1 MPLSDQQR
9 RDYAEKLYQAEL
21 TGQWIDYPTQC
32 FPHVTIEDAYAIGRC
47 VTDAKVAA
55 GRRIKGHKV
64 GYTSAA
70 MRRAFGAEEPDYG
83 TLFDDWFVDEG
94 TILDKS
100 RLNLPWVEIEL
111 LFALKAPLGGPD
123 VNAIDVIQATD
134 FIVPAIEICDNRY
147 KTDDYQGVIDSI
159 ADAASCGL
167 VVVGGNPVRLTDVDP
182 RAVAGTLF
190 INGEPVESGTASA
203 VMGNPVNAVAWL
215 ARKLD
220 SFGVKMQPGH
230 SILSGSFIA
239 ARSIKAGD
247 AVLADFGQLGQVSF
261 GVSG

>member
-1 MPLSDQQR
+1 MTLSNQQR
-9 RDYAEKLYQAEL
+9 QAYAKQLYEAEL
-21 TGQWIDYPTQC
+21 TGNWIDYPTKV
-32 FPHVTIEDAYAIGRC
+32 FPEVDIEDAYAIGQH
-47 VTDAKVAA
+47 VTDLKVAD
-55 GRRIKGHKV
+55 GRVIKGHKV

-70 MRRAFGAEEPDYG
+70 MRRAFGAVEPDYG

-94 TILDKS
+94 TMIDKS

-111 LFALKAPLGGPD
+111 LFALKAPLGGPH

-147 KTDDYQGVIDSI
+147 KTDDYTGVIDSI

-182 RAVAGTLF
+182 RALSGALF
-190 INGEPVESGTASA
+190 INGEPVESGAAAA

-215 ARKLD
+215 ARKLH
-220 SFGVKMQPGH
+220 SFGVTMQPGH

-239 ARSIKAGD
+239 ARSIKPGD
-247 AVLADFGQLGQVSF
+247 AILADFGQLGQVSF
-261 GVSG
+261 GVTS

>member
-1 MPLSDQQR
+1 MALSDQQR
-9 RDYAEKLYQAEL
+9 RDYAKKLYQAEL
-21 TGQWIDYPTQC
+21 TRDWIDYPTKC
-32 FPHVTIEDAYAIGRC
+32 FPDVSIEDAYAIGQY
-47 VTDAKVAA
+47 VTDTKVES

-70 MRRAFGAEEPDYG
+70 MRRTFGAIEPDYG

-94 TILDKS
+94 TLLDKS

-111 LFALKAPLGGPD
+111 LFALKAPLGGSD

-147 KTDDYQGVIDSI
+147 KTDDYEGVIDSI

-182 RAVAGTLF
+182 RTLSGALF

-203 VMGNPVNAVAWL
+203 VMGNPINAVAWL
-215 ARKLD
+215 ARKLHA
-220 SFGVKMQPGH
+220 FGVTMQPGH
-230 SILSGSFIA
+230 SILSGSFVA
-239 ARSIKAGD
+239 ARSIQAGD
-247 AVLADFGQLGQVSF
+247 TVLADFGQLGQVSF
-261 GVSG
+261 GVSE